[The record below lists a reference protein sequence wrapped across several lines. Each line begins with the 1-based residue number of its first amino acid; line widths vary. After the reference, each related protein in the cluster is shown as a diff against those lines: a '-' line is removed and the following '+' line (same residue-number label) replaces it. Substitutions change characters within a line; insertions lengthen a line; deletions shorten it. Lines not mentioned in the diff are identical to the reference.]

1 MYKVS
6 TYSIDFIYCLPAM
19 YNCWATLAM
28 GRTSYHVMVEFQ
40 QVHWVRSA
48 VVRPRSVVILGD
60 PAFLLTL
67 KINIKHNCITVNY
80 LYLLQLKSENLV
92 VSLPGKTCVACL
104 LLFF

>member
-1 MYKVS
+1 
-6 TYSIDFIYCLPAM
+6 M

-28 GRTSYHVMVEFQ
+28 GRTSYHVSVEFQ